1 MGPVTSLPP
10 DPDAPRPAD
19 APEPPLT
26 PLLPDDPPRIG
37 PFWTDARLAATA
49 SGVAYVAHDEND
61 APVLLVQLSEGAAS
75 DAAARDRLAG
85 AVNTMHLDTVVARG
99 GEGQDAGRLGRR
111 FRAGD
116 EDPATA
122 SGLPQAPW
130 VALAYDGS
138 PAAAREADRVLAVV
152 SLSGLPNQGRPSGPD
167 YAHYWIEQPEPG
179 RWRLWPLPWPG
190 RHDRAGWLS
199 ILASWVLM
207 MLLMC
212 LAVLIAILLFQ
223 AAPPTPPPPPVPTS
237 ASGSG
242 SGSPS
247 SPPPSSASSSASPSS
262 ASPSSASPSSASPSS
277 ASPSSG
283 SPSPSTASASPS
295 ESADGPPTANPR
307 L

>member
-19 APEPPLT
+19 AAEPLLS
-26 PLLPDDPPRIG
+26 PLLPHDPPRVG
-37 PFWTDARLAATA
+37 PFWTDARLTATA
-49 SGVAYVAHDEND
+49 SGVAYVAHDDHD
-61 APVLLVQLSEGAAS
+61 APVLLVQLAEGAAS

-85 AVNTMHLDTVVARG
+85 AVNQLHLDTVVARG
-99 GEGQDAGRLGRR
+99 GEGQATGRLGHR
-111 FRAGD
+111 FRAED
-116 EDPATA
+116 DDPAA
-122 SGLPQAPW
+122 AADQPQAPW

-138 PAAAREADRVLAVV
+138 PEAGREADRLLAAVD
-152 SLSGLPNQGRPSGPD
+152 LRGLPNQGRPSGPD
-167 YAHYWIEQPEPG
+167 YAHYWIEQPGPG

-247 SPPPSSASSSASPSS
+247 SPPPSSASPSS